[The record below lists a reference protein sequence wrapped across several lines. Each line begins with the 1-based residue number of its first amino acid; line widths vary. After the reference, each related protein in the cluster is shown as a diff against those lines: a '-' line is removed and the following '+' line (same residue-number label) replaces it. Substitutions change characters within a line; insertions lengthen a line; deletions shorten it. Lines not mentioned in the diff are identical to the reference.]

1 MVVELCEAD
10 KIMYKEGA
18 LENAP
23 LATPPSTSPTP
34 PLKRGGILARSPK
47 DK

>member
-23 LATPPSTSPTP
+23 LA
-34 PLKRGGILARSPK
+34 GELARSPK
-47 DK
+47 DKCLRGRTLD